1 MLARA
6 LTFTIEGLQTRAVT
20 VEVDIRAGLPSFA
33 IVGLADAAVREARDR
48 VRAAILNSGYEF
60 PERRITANL
69 APGDI
74 PKVGPGLDLALACA
88 VLAASGQLPP
98 KRLASHALFGELSLD
113 GEVRPCHG
121 TLAIAQAVQEEGLR
135 GLVLAG
141 ERAREAALVEGLD
154 VAVAER
160 LASAARVLSGEPGDP
175 LPAPRPRDEESER
188 PGEAAGW
195 SGGPGHLDLCDVRGQ
210 PQAVEALILAAA
222 GEHNLLLSG
231 PPGTGKTML
240 AQRLPTILPPLTRAE
255 AIEVTRIQS
264 ITGRLEDG
272 ELISRRPFR
281 APHHSITTAGLVGG
295 ARRGWVGEV
304 VLAHRGV
311 LFLDE
316 LSEFAR
322 PTLEALRQPLE
333 DGRVAIVRAR
343 HSAVY
348 PARFALIAATNPC
361 PCGYRGDGEHCKCS
375 EADFARHRR
384 RLSGPLLDRIDLVA
398 HLQRPGARR
407 RSDGWDAQRPTSTRL
422 GGRDRADAPAIS
434 SAEAR
439 ERVVSA
445 RERQTSRLHKEGVS
459 ANAHMDAPMLR
470 RHVALSEGAER
481 LLRGAQERGTMSA
494 RGIARVLRVARTA
507 ADLDASARTRE
518 QDVALVLSLRAQ
530 EAGQGKA
537 GGVRATIDNRR
548 RPSTIDGDNSRRGN
562 PKTLASPP
570 GSALGTRGKP
580 CPTWRVATRCLPACL
595 RRAWLLEILSAR
607 LGYRAREPER
617 LLQALAL
624 ADEELI
630 QALGGRHKQELYER
644 HARFERSQLHRRRAC
659 SGSAGTTLC
668 IRPAARRPRTA
679 DAACR
684 RRHRAHA
691 RAAGGS
697 RRWRSSGHAA
707 RATTAWRSPT
717 ALRAAWRRAGS
728 RW

>member
-6 LTFTIEGLQTRAVT
+6 STFTIEGLQTRAVT
-20 VEVDIRAGLPSFA
+20 VEVDIRAGLPSFT
-33 IVGLADAAVREARDR
+33 IVGLADVAVREARDR

-60 PERRITANL
+60 PDRRITANL

-88 VLAASGQLPP
+88 VLAASNQLPP

-121 TLAIAQAVQEEGLR
+121 TLAIAQAAQEEGLQA
-135 GLVLAG
+135 LVLAG
-141 ERAREAALVEGLD
+141 ARAREAALVEGLD
-154 VAVAER
+154 VSVAEC
-160 LASAARVLSGEPGDP
+160 LASAARVLSGGRGDP
-175 LPAPRPRDEESER
+175 LPSPRPRGEESER
-188 PGEAAGW
+188 DCEAAGW
-195 SGGPGHLDLCDVRGQ
+195 SSGPGHLDLCDVRGQ

-240 AQRLPTILPPLTRAE
+240 AQRLPTILPPLSRAE

-272 ELISRRPFR
+272 ELIRRRPFR
-281 APHHSITTAGLVGG
+281 APHHSTTTAGLVGG

-361 PCGYRGDGEHCKCS
+361 PCGYLGEGDRCNCG
-375 EADFARHRR
+375 EADIARHKR
-384 RLSGPLLDRIDLVA
+384 RLSGPLLDRIDLIA

-407 RSDGWDAQRPTSTRL
+407 TDRADGMRRDRPSARL
-422 GGRDRADAPAIS
+422 GGRDQADAPAIS

-445 RERQTSRLHKEGVS
+445 RERQTSRLRAEGVS
-459 ANAHMDAPMLR
+459 SNAHMDAPMLR
-470 RHVALSEGAER
+470 RHVAMSEGAER
-481 LLRGAQERGTMSA
+481 LLHGAQERGTMSA

-507 ADLDASARTRE
+507 ADLDGSARTRE
-518 QDVALVLSLRAQ
+518 QDVALVLSLRVR
-530 EAGQGKA
+530 EAG
-537 GGVRATIDNRR
+537 
-548 RPSTIDGDNSRRGN
+548 RG
-562 PKTLASPP
+562 
-570 GSALGTRGKP
+570 
-580 CPTWRVATRCLPACL
+580 
-595 RRAWLLEILSAR
+595 RRAA
-607 LGYRAREPER
+607 
-617 LLQALAL
+617 
-624 ADEELI
+624 
-630 QALGGRHKQELYER
+630 
-644 HARFERSQLHRRRAC
+644 
-659 SGSAGTTLC
+659 
-668 IRPAARRPRTA
+668 
-679 DAACR
+679 
-684 RRHRAHA
+684 
-691 RAAGGS
+691 
-697 RRWRSSGHAA
+697 
-707 RATTAWRSPT
+707 
-717 ALRAAWRRAGS
+717 
-728 RW
+728 

>member
-1 MLARA
+1 MLARTR
-6 LTFTIEGLQTRAVT
+6 TFTIEGLETRAVT
-20 VEVDIRAGLPSFA
+20 VEVDIRAGLPSFT

-60 PERRITANL
+60 PDRRITANL

-74 PKVGPGLDLALACA
+74 PKVGPGLDLALALA
-88 VLAASGQLPP
+88 VLAASGQLPTI
-98 KRLASHALFGELSLD
+98 RLESHALFGELSLD

-121 TLAIAQAVQEEGLR
+121 TLAIAQAAQEEGLQA
-135 GLVLAG
+135 LVLAG
-141 ERAREAALVEGLD
+141 ARAREAALVEGLD

-175 LPAPRPRDEESER
+175 LPAPCQRDEESER
-188 PGEAAGW
+188 VGDATGW
-195 SGGPGHLDLCDVRGQ
+195 SGGSGHLDLGDVRGQ
-210 PQAVEALILAAA
+210 PEAVEALILAAA

-272 ELISRRPFR
+272 ELIRRRPFR
-281 APHHSITTAGLVGG
+281 APHHSTTTAGLVGG

-361 PCGYRGDGEHCKCS
+361 PCGYLGDGERCKCG
-375 EADFARHRR
+375 EADIARHRR
-384 RLSGPLLDRIDLVA
+384 RLSGPLLDRIDLIA
-398 HLQRPGARR
+398 HLQRPGTRRTARAD
-407 RSDGWDAQRPTSTRL
+407 RSQDRFSPRL
-422 GGRDRADAPAIS
+422 GGREEASAPAIS

-439 ERVVSA
+439 ERVVGA
-445 RERQTSRLHKEGVS
+445 RERQIARLREEGVS

-470 RHVALSEGAER
+470 RHVAPSEGAER

-507 ADLDASARTRE
+507 ADLDGSACTRE
-518 QDVALVLSLRAQ
+518 QDIALVLSLRAQ
-530 EAGQGKA
+530 EAG
-537 GGVRATIDNRR
+537 
-548 RPSTIDGDNSRRGN
+548 RG
-562 PKTLASPP
+562 
-570 GSALGTRGKP
+570 
-580 CPTWRVATRCLPACL
+580 
-595 RRAWLLEILSAR
+595 RRAA
-607 LGYRAREPER
+607 
-617 LLQALAL
+617 
-624 ADEELI
+624 
-630 QALGGRHKQELYER
+630 
-644 HARFERSQLHRRRAC
+644 
-659 SGSAGTTLC
+659 
-668 IRPAARRPRTA
+668 
-679 DAACR
+679 
-684 RRHRAHA
+684 
-691 RAAGGS
+691 
-697 RRWRSSGHAA
+697 
-707 RATTAWRSPT
+707 
-717 ALRAAWRRAGS
+717 
-728 RW
+728 

>member
-1 MLARA
+1 MLARTH
-6 LTFTIEGLQTRAVT
+6 TFTIEGLETRAVT
-20 VEVDIRAGLPSFA
+20 VEVDIRAGLPSFT

-121 TLAIAQAVQEEGLR
+121 TLAIAQAVREKGLHA
-135 GLVLAG
+135 LVLAG
-141 ERAREAALVEGLD
+141 ARAREAALVEDLD

-160 LASAARVLSGEPGDP
+160 LASAARVLSGGPGDP
-175 LPAPRPRDEESER
+175 LPAPRAQDEKPER
-188 PGEAAGW
+188 NGEAAGW
-195 SGGPGHLDLCDVRGQ
+195 REGPGHLDLCDVRGQ
-210 PQAVEALILAAA
+210 PEAVEALILAAA

-240 AQRLPTILPPLTRAE
+240 AQRLPSILPPLTRAE

-333 DGRVAIVRAR
+333 DGRVAIERAR

-361 PCGYRGDGEHCKCS
+361 PCGYLGDGDNCKCG
-375 EADFARHRR
+375 EADIARHRR
-384 RLSGPLLDRIDLVA
+384 RLSGPLLDRIDLTA
-398 HLQRPGARR
+398 HLQRPGALRTAR
-407 RSDGWDAQRPTSTRL
+407 ADEAGEGRSSARL
-422 GGRDRADAPAIS
+422 GGRDQADTPAIS
-434 SAEAR
+434 STEAR
-439 ERVVSA
+439 ERVVGA
-445 RERQTSRLHKEGVS
+445 RERQIARLREEGVS

-470 RHVALSEGAER
+470 RHVALSKGAER

-507 ADLDASARTRE
+507 ADLDGSARTRE

-530 EAGQGKA
+530 EAG
-537 GGVRATIDNRR
+537 
-548 RPSTIDGDNSRRGN
+548 RG
-562 PKTLASPP
+562 
-570 GSALGTRGKP
+570 
-580 CPTWRVATRCLPACL
+580 
-595 RRAWLLEILSAR
+595 RRAA
-607 LGYRAREPER
+607 
-617 LLQALAL
+617 
-624 ADEELI
+624 
-630 QALGGRHKQELYER
+630 
-644 HARFERSQLHRRRAC
+644 
-659 SGSAGTTLC
+659 
-668 IRPAARRPRTA
+668 
-679 DAACR
+679 
-684 RRHRAHA
+684 
-691 RAAGGS
+691 
-697 RRWRSSGHAA
+697 
-707 RATTAWRSPT
+707 
-717 ALRAAWRRAGS
+717 
-728 RW
+728 